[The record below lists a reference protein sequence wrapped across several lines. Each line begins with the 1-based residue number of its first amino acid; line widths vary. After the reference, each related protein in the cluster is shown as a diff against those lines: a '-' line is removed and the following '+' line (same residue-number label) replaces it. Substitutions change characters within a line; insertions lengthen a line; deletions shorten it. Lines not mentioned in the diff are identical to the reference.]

1 MKLVVLSLRTE
12 FDLIFNSDL
21 DLIYFLNCQAVLP
34 VSQVFSSG
42 NVLLYY

>member
-1 MKLVVLSLRTE
+1 MKLVVLSLKTE

-21 DLIYFLNCQAVLP
+21 DLIYFLSCQAALP

-42 NVLLYY
+42 NVLL